1 MSRFTLPQN
10 LLHLLQ
16 NLSHR
21 IWSILLGFNCFHGQ
35 LSSIFFSCHIC
46 SLLRHLPFAIN
57 ALPLPRFLLH
67 LSCRDVISAVALVT
81 DYGREGVEMR
91 NPLPL
96 GRRATAQQP
105 GVGRTQL
112 WRATALPRWART
124 PSSHFY
130 AVVTHDINIIRI
142 FVLMFFCLLTSNSSR
157 YYHHSHCLPINLK
170 LTPLNTLILI
180 SFLTW
185 TYPKA
190 SFMLALPFFRM
201 VDFES

>member
-1 MSRFTLPQN
+1 MAVVSHLLFPGHVPFGQKVTALEWQLGSLFWCLTQLQKHELNQGLNFDQSESAYEQIHSLPQN

-35 LSSIFFSCHIC
+35 LSSIYFSCHIC

-96 GRRATAQQP
+96 GRCATAQQP
-105 GVGRTQL
+105 GEGGPVSAALSSDVQPRFPAEPGP
-112 WRATALPRWART
+112 RA
-124 PSSHFY
+124 
-130 AVVTHDINIIRI
+130 VI
-142 FVLMFFCLLTSNSSR
+142 
-157 YYHHSHCLPINLK
+157 
-170 LTPLNTLILI
+170 
-180 SFLTW
+180 
-185 TYPKA
+185 
-190 SFMLALPFFRM
+190 FMLLSHTTLTL
-201 VDFES
+201 FESLS